1 MIQFAAVHQ
10 RSPNGTTA
18 VHDPLRGSLRGLS
31 DVLFTIPSTKGPE
44 DVADAYAK
52 QHGLAK

>member
-44 DVADAYAK
+44 DMAGAYAK
-52 QHGLAK
+52 QRGLAT